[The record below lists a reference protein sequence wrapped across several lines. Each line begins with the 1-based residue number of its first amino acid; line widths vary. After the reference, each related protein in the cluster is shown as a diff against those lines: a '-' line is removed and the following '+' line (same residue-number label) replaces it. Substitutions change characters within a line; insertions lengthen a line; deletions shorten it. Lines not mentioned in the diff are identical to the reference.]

1 MNTSASREFN
11 DQIIRPFKEDALNAE
26 VTAQPTDLLP
36 ASAADLAKA
45 TPPRLWVL
53 IADWGNILGGLFL
66 TAAFLEGALINSVK
80 LESLL
85 VSPGGPPNQ
94 SALNWLQFLFCAEG
108 ACYAIAEFFMTGI
121 MALTPAEFGGSARG
135 VMQFA
140 ILTVGGVFFGLSGLI
155 FPGCITNVTYVLRNQ
170 KCPHV
175 AASGPYVWN
184 AMAHFGIT
192 CFMVGTAIGFAGILK
207 APKNKFV
214 SPFWGVTMFFLGAWT
229 IGIFKFWGPVL
240 CGGFDSHQNGAS
252 MSTFDLHAPTL
263 AWTWNWWF
271 GVLGAVYLTIGAA
284 IFGMINGSFRFHRKT
299 RLLSN
304 A

>member
-1 MNTSASREFN
+1 MIISASPEFN

-26 VTAQPTDLLP
+26 VKAQPTDLLP
-36 ASAADLAKA
+36 ASAADVTFGSELPTVGKS

-53 IADWGNILGGLFL
+53 IADWGNILGGIFL
-66 TAAFLEGALINSVK
+66 TAAFLEGALINSGIK
-80 LESLL
+80 LQSLL

-94 SALNWLQFLFCAEG
+94 AALNWLQFLFSAEG

-155 FPGCITNVTYVLRNQ
+155 FPGCITNVTYVFRNE

-229 IGIFKFWGPVL
+229 IGIFKFWWPVL
-240 CGGFDSHQNGAS
+240 AGGFDSHQNGAT
-252 MSTFDLHAPTL
+252 MATFDLSAPTL

-271 GVLGAVYLTIGAA
+271 GVLGAVFLTVGAFIFA
-284 IFGMINGSFRFHRKT
+284 IMNGS
-299 RLLSN
+299 LLN
-304 A
+304 